1 MGSAELVEGLTVQ
14 VLGESCQGRSGDV
27 IHPGPVK
34 HLHDLRTGVGHWGP
48 PHLQILAP
56 AMLRPERL
64 SCETRCP
71 GNPFPGTSRDSDLS
85 QISRGLTGPDRT
97 KADDLDIR
105 WTQSQAAT
113 QLILRAVEAASHAGS
128 DTAS

>member
-1 MGSAELVEGLTVQ
+1 
-14 VLGESCQGRSGDV
+14 
-27 IHPGPVK
+27 
-34 HLHDLRTGVGHWGP
+34 
-48 PHLQILAP
+48 
-56 AMLRPERL
+56 MLRPERL